1 MFFSDKDLRQ
11 VYWMQ
16 MSFQG
21 RMSCSASITYGLNI
35 RCHSS
40 LLLRAYIIYRSD
52 SDVKDLMDEYWET
65 RSFLKGLRELD
76 NSLNFLCCIK
86 IAVHWVPFI
95 FHCGDQ
101 YSTPFNAEEV

>member
-16 MSFQG
+16 MSFRG

-65 RSFLKGLRELD
+65 LYSISLRHF
-76 NSLNFLCCIK
+76 SIK
-86 IAVHWVPFI
+86 TMHWVVF
-95 FHCGDQ
+95 
-101 YSTPFNAEEV
+101 